1 LAYIHDKRGTAPH
14 VGRFGSDTRS
24 KWSPLRLYPRGS
36 AEACPYHEERV
47 IPMSV
52 HVQFE
57 TPEDVVNEIYAM
69 LDLNKN
75 GRVKK
80 GSNEVT
86 KAAERGT
93 AQFIILAEDVNPPE
107 LLAHIPL
114 ICEEKGIPFG
124 YVPSQEFLAQ
134 GVGLAKGASA
144 ASVAVM
150 EVSKGAQEKFHE
162 VVESIKALKN

>member
-1 LAYIHDKRGTAPH
+1 
-14 VGRFGSDTRS
+14 
-24 KWSPLRLYPRGS
+24 
-36 AEACPYHEERV
+36 
-47 IPMSV
+47 MSV

-57 TPEDVVNEIYAM
+57 TPEDLANKIYEM
-69 LDLNKN
+69 IDLNKN

-114 ICEEKGIPFG
+114 ICEEKDIPYG
-124 YVPSQEFLAQ
+124 YVPSQEFLA
-134 GVGLAKGASA
+134 KGEGPCQRRFRRIGRRHGNHQRRSREI
-144 ASVAVM
+144 SR
-150 EVSKGAQEKFHE
+150 SC
-162 VVESIKALKN
+162 

>member
-1 LAYIHDKRGTAPH
+1 
-14 VGRFGSDTRS
+14 
-24 KWSPLRLYPRGS
+24 
-36 AEACPYHEERV
+36 
-47 IPMSV
+47 MSV

-57 TPEDVVNEIYAM
+57 TPEDLANKIYEM
-69 LDLNKN
+69 IDLNKN

-114 ICEEKGIPFG
+114 ICDEKDIPLVTFP
-124 YVPSQEFLAQ
+124 VKNSSPR
-134 GVGLAKGASA
+134 
-144 ASVAVM
+144 ASVWPR
-150 EVSKGAQEKFHE
+150 ERQP
-162 VVESIKALKN
+162 LPLP

>member
-1 LAYIHDKRGTAPH
+1 
-14 VGRFGSDTRS
+14 
-24 KWSPLRLYPRGS
+24 
-36 AEACPYHEERV
+36 
-47 IPMSV
+47 MSV
-52 HVQFE
+52 HVRFE
-57 TPEDVVNEIYAM
+57 TPEDLANKIYEM
-69 LDLNKN
+69 IDLNKN

-86 KAAERGT
+86 KSAERGT

-114 ICEEKGIPFG
+114 ICEEKDIPYG
-124 YVPSQEFLAQ
+124 YVPSQEFLAK

-150 EVSKGAQEKFHE
+150 EITKSAQEKFHE
-162 VVESIKALKN
+162 VVEEIKALKNA

>member
-1 LAYIHDKRGTAPH
+1 
-14 VGRFGSDTRS
+14 
-24 KWSPLRLYPRGS
+24 
-36 AEACPYHEERV
+36 
-47 IPMSV
+47 MSV
-52 HVQFE
+52 HVQYE
-57 TPEDVVNEIYAM
+57 TPEDLANKIYDM
-69 LDLNKN
+69 IDLNKN

-114 ICEEKGIPFG
+114 ICKEKGIPFG
-124 YVPSQEFLAQ
+124 YVPSQQFLAK
-134 GVGLAKGASA
+134 AINMPKDTSA

-150 EVSKGAQEKFHE
+150 YINKGAQEKFHE
-162 VVESIKALKN
+162 VVEEIKALMND

>member
-1 LAYIHDKRGTAPH
+1 
-14 VGRFGSDTRS
+14 
-24 KWSPLRLYPRGS
+24 LRLYLRGP
-36 AEACPYHEERV
+36 AEACPYHEEGE

-57 TPEDVVNEIYAM
+57 TPEDVANKIYEM

-114 ICEEKGIPFG
+114 ICEEKEIPYG
-124 YVPSQEFLAQ
+124 YVADQEFLAKA
-134 GVGLAKGASA
+134 VGLAKGASA

-150 EVSKGAQEKFHE
+150 DITKAAEEKFHE
-162 VVESIKALKN
+162 VVEEIAKLKKN